1 VEGNGFSWD
10 SFGNSSSHR
19 SRYAEDTAT
28 VTLSNET
35 GSQTLPF
42 EMWKSAWE
50 LKPESIEQTEVR
62 PDLIVETATYHGRKA
77 TRLTPLDPGGLSP
90 PLPVLEEIKLKQ
102 VRYLGLVPRG

>member
-1 VEGNGFSWD
+1 MEGNGFSWD

-28 VTLSNET
+28 VTLTWN
-35 GSQTLPF
+35 GSQTFPF

-50 LKPESIEQTEVR
+50 LKPVSIEQTEVG
-62 PDLIVETATYHGRKA
+62 PDLIVETASYHGRKA